1 MDIMLAI
8 DEDIH
13 DKALL
18 MKAYDRGFSN
28 FVWFFDR
35 AIPVQ
40 AIIDMK
46 KDPYG
51 EFCWASYWQQDKCMM
66 VLTGQQWIEDET

>member
-28 FVWFFDR
+28 FV
-35 AIPVQ
+35 
-40 AIIDMK
+40 
-46 KDPYG
+46 
-51 EFCWASYWQQDKCMM
+51 
-66 VLTGQQWIEDET
+66 